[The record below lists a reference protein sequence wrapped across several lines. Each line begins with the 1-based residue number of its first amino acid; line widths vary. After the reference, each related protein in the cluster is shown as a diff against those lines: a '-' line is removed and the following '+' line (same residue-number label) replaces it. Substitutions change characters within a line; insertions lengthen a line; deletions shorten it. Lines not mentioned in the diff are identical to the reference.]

1 MVSLRSAADQATRL
15 RPMRSTGNACFADA
29 TRRAMS
35 QREVKISGIEDRR
48 R

>member
-1 MVSLRSAADQATRL
+1 MVSLRSAADRAMRL
-15 RPMRSTGNACFADA
+15 PLVFPIGNECFAGS